1 MSGDLDQSFIG
12 FATLADQVHRK
23 SVKRGFDFTLMVVG
37 ESGLGKST
45 LVNSLFLS
53 DLYNDRK
60 MPPVDERLKKTVD
73 IQKTTMEIEEKG
85 VKLRLTVVDT
95 PGFGDNLDGNG
106 SWKAC
111 VKYVDDQFAAYFDG
125 ESGLNRKNI
134 VDTRVHCCL
143 YFIPPYGHGLRQI
156 DLEFLKRLQYKVN
169 LIPVIAKAD
178 TLTKEEVQKL
188 KQNINKEIEDNDI
201 EIYQFPDCDSDED
214 EEFKGQNQALKSSIP
229 FAVVSGTH
237 SMEIAGRKVRGR
249 QYPWGFVEVDNPKH
263 SDFALLRRFI
273 IQTHMQ
279 DLKDVTH
286 DVHYENY
293 RIQCLSHLAGSSG
306 SSVTQEQKSR
316 VKRDSFQIKQESTE
330 KLLHEKDEEIRKMQ
344 AMLAQ
349 MQMQLKQTNS
359 GAPSLESSTM
369 V

>member
-1 MSGDLDQSFIG
+1 M
-12 FATLADQVHRK
+12 
-23 SVKRGFDFTLMVVG
+23 
-37 ESGLGKST
+37 
-45 LVNSLFLS
+45 
-53 DLYNDRK
+53 
-60 MPPVDERLKKTVD
+60 
-73 IQKTTMEIEEKG
+73 
-85 VKLRLTVVDT
+85 
-95 PGFGDNLDGNG
+95 
-106 SWKAC
+106 
-111 VKYVDDQFAAYFDG
+111 KYVDDQFAAYFDG

-169 LIPVIAKAD
+169 FIPVIAKPD

-188 KQNINKEIEDNDI
+188 KRNINKEIEENDI

-306 SSVTQEQKSR
+306 GDPRSIAQEKSASR

-330 KLLHEKDEEIRKMQ
+330 KLLNEKDEEIRKMQ
-344 AMLAQ
+344 AMLQQ

-359 GAPSLESSTM
+359 GAPSLECIIM